1 MAKKFTIKLREG
13 SDYCEP
19 AMRMAAR
26 ERGAKVEEVFIIN
39 RAAKGWVEGT
49 PRAAFVNVTLAQ
61 QEAESERLTLALEGG
76 E

>member
-1 MAKKFTIKLREG
+1 
-13 SDYCEP
+13 
-19 AMRMAAR
+19 MAAR
-26 ERGAKVEEVFIIN
+26 ERGAKVEDVFIIN